1 MSTRMKV
8 NFEVTTQE
16 EIKAVMAAL
25 NIDREIRE
33 VKIVE
38 NAEPK
43 KTEVSISQDLKK
55 RSDIAAI
62 KSAYYA
68 AKEKEKTERVSKQI
82 AEAQER
88 MDPEETKPKKSSG
101 RNPGRRKKDLPMD
114 EVIRLHEEEKMTF
127 NELGERFG
135 CSGWTVRMKYHEAK
149 GE

>member
-8 NFEVTTQE
+8 IIEVTTQE
-16 EIKAVMAAL
+16 EIKAVMNAL
-25 NIDREIRE
+25 NITDEVEITE
-33 VKIVE
+33 KVEKKETIVE
-38 NAEPK
+38 
-43 KTEVSISQDLKK
+43 DLKK
-55 RSDIAAI
+55 RKDIAAI
-62 KSAYYA
+62 KGAYYA
-68 AKEKEKTERVSKQI
+68 AREKEKSERVSKQI

-135 CSGWTVRMKYHEAK
+135 CSGWTVRMKYHAAK